1 MVLDQKKTSLWL
13 NLISLQL
20 DIDKKYL
27 YAKDLYEVK
36 YQLLINKRGSAP
48 LKHFED
54 PSVSIEYL
62 NDMDE
67 IYKKKW

>member
-1 MVLDQKKTSLWL
+1 MQ
-13 NLISLQL
+13 NI
-20 DIDKKYL
+20 
-27 YAKDLYEVK
+27 

-67 IYKKKW
+67 IYKKK